1 MDDAIKQGVKGNVES
16 SKQAIG
22 SDKLKIFGHQG
33 RELYSI
39 KW

>member
-22 SDKLKIFGHQG
+22 SDKQCYF
-33 RELYSI
+33 RADSSDDMTEL
-39 KW
+39 